1 MYACESPI
9 KSWKLRELCE
19 WVRKYERKKERERER
34 ERGFKPDSLMKQ
46 LAVYMMGMPLTMEL
60 FSRRR

>member
-34 ERGFKPDSLMKQ
+34 VKGRERQ
-46 LAVYMMGMPLTMEL
+46 
-60 FSRRR
+60 RRIVILR